1 MQQLQS
7 SHDYLHLG
15 VTVTDVTLCRME
27 ECDCWYANPTWDT
40 ETAVIAGKKTGT
52 MYGIISA
59 AEKPSAAQTFGRSE
73 HQARAQA
80 NLLRS
85 FPQAE

>member
-7 SHDYLHLG
+7 SHNYLHLV

-40 ETAVIAGKKTGT
+40 EAAVITGKKTGT
-52 MYGIISA
+52 MYGIIN
-59 AEKPSAAQTFGRSE
+59 AEKRSAAQTFGRSE
-73 HQARAQA
+73 HQARTQA